1 MVFFMSRLPDVNEP
15 LTVKGFLT
23 DPTRLFLSM
32 LQRIIDSDI
41 EMFYR
46 VADFNNLS
54 DISQVIKNPRN
65 NMIVMVNDIGLARY
79 KKSASMW
86 VLAADDMTPIL

>member
-1 MVFFMSRLPDVNEP
+1 MSRLPDVNEP

-79 KKSASMW
+79 KESASMW

>member
-1 MVFFMSRLPDVNEP
+1 MSRLPDVNEP